1 MKQAMSAFDL
11 RAIAHEMQAHLGAW
25 VKKSYMPHY
34 EQVVLRF
41 NPKDADA
48 FDLVI
53 VRGRRISTS
62 TRDRPMPMSP
72 PPFAML
78 LRKQLGN
85 ARLIAVEQLAFDRLL
100 RMTFT
105 TKGGD
110 RHLII
115 ECFGDG
121 NVILLDENDTIIQP
135 LTHATYRDRTLKRGE
150 AYLPPPPALDPDALT
165 GTGLQPF
172 FQRRSATSP
181 RRWADRSTSADV
193 WPTRCAMLP
202 ASTPTWQRTKRT
214 LLRFM
219 RPCAGCWTRWN
230 KDGRGTLC
238 SRRTHRTF
246 PATEASMRS

>member
-25 VKKSYMPHY
+25 VKKSYMPS
-34 EQVVLRF
+34 LRASRA
-41 NPKDADA
+41 PIQSKDADA

-105 TKGGD
+105 TKAEIAISSSNA
-110 RHLII
+110 L
-115 ECFGDG
+115 
-121 NVILLDENDTIIQP
+121 
-135 LTHATYRDRTLKRGE
+135 AT
-150 AYLPPPPALDPDALT
+150 
-165 GTGLQPF
+165 
-172 FQRRSATSP
+172 ATSSCST
-181 RRWADRSTSADV
+181 RTTRSSS
-193 WPTRCAMLP
+193 P
-202 ASTPTWQRTKRT
+202 
-214 LLRFM
+214 
-219 RPCAGCWTRWN
+219 
-230 KDGRGTLC
+230 
-238 SRRTHRTF
+238 
-246 PATEASMRS
+246 